1 MLKYIHLSKHLCE
14 HIIVL
19 LSQVWVG
26 FFFCLINVSVGLL
39 AINFVLSGCFS
50 VSPCFPLC
58 EQVRSRVR
66 GCRDCAQQL
75 SGRVQDQQL
84 QSKTRFS
91 LAPTFSDVFLFIL
104 LHISRAVLSFF
115 FFFVS
120 AFASIQLIPGRS
132 YRAANGLL
140 SPPVEEPVRASQSSL
155 CDILQEKEKKTS
167 TSTGTGTSLGL
178 AAGAGT
184 AGTGMDHSALIH
196 LRAKNFR
203 EKSDAHFVDV
213 IREDRW
219 VKSIQ
224 VDQFGLG
231 FH

>member
-1 MLKYIHLSKHLCE
+1 MYE
-14 HIIVL
+14 Y
-19 LSQVWVG
+19 
-26 FFFCLINVSVGLL
+26 FFYLINVSVGLL
-39 AINFVLSGCFS
+39 AINFVLFI
-50 VSPCFPLC
+50 VSPCLPLC
-58 EQVRSRVR
+58 EQVRSGAG
-66 GCRDCAQQL
+66 GCRDCPQQL
-75 SGRVQDQQL
+75 SGRVQKQQL
-84 QSKTRFS
+84 QSRTPSS

-104 LHISRAVLSFF
+104 LHVSRPVFS
-115 FFFVS
+115 FFVS
-120 AFASIQLIPGRS
+120 AYTSLQLIPGRS

-140 SPPVEEPVRASQSSL
+140 SPPAEEPVRASQSSL

-224 VDQFGLG
+224 VDQVRFSEVTEMSAL
-231 FH
+231 